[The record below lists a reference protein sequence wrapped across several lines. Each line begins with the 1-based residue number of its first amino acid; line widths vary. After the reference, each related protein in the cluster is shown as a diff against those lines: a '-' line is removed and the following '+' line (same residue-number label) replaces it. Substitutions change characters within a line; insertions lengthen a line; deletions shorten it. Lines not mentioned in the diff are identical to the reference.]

1 MNVFGMEVSF
11 VSELDLDDQFT
22 ILGLIAEVRS
32 ISTFQ
37 DSDHVLIRYQI
48 LDVAEQFT
56 VRLPKNQ
63 LILKLEKV

>member
-1 MNVFGMEVSF
+1 MDVFGMEVSS

-32 ISTFQ
+32 ISTFY

-48 LDVAEQFT
+48 LDVG
-56 VRLPKNQ
+56 RK
-63 LILKLEKV
+63 